1 MSVDQQ
7 MKATARH
14 SRIRG
19 LFLFLLLLAVS
30 QPANSRHRFHQ
41 DQDSTSAKTQRRHEH
56 SKLYKGRGA
65 GNLRELAARAKA
77 GDELF
82 SSQVCS
88 MTVGMEYPPLFNL
101 LNFLRGL
108 SCDADAVVSGV
119 IKDKASFLTDDE
131 QYVFTD
137 YTLTIEEVF
146 KDDLASPIEMH
157 TDIVVTRP
165 CGTITLDGRK
175 VGVTDVVMSSF
186 DLGSRYVLLLKKVPE
201 AGTYSAL
208 TSHSG
213 FELRDSKVLK
223 TTEVYLG
230 MEADDD
236 ASGFLTAL
244 RIAAG
249 SCSKKK

>member
-1 MSVDQQ
+1 MSVNQQ
-7 MKATARH
+7 MKATARY
-14 SRIRG
+14 SRMRG

-30 QPANSRHRFHQ
+30 QPANSRQRLLQ
-41 DQDSTSAKTQRRHEH
+41 DQDLTSAKTQRRLEH
-56 SKLYKGRGA
+56 SKLYNGRGT
-65 GNLRELAARAKA
+65 GNLRELAARAKV

-82 SSQVCS
+82 SSQACA
-88 MTVGMEYPPLFNL
+88 MTMGLQYPPLFNL
-101 LNFLRGL
+101 FDFLRGI
-108 SCDADAVVSGV
+108 SCDADAVVSGA

-137 YTLTIEEVF
+137 YTLTVEEVI
-146 KDDLASPIEMH
+146 KDDLESPIEMH
-157 TDIVVTRP
+157 GDIVVTRP

-175 VGVTDVVMSSF
+175 VGVTDVVMKLL
-186 DLGSRYVLLLKKVPE
+186 DKDGRYVLLLKKVRD

-213 FELRDSKVLK
+213 FELRDGRVIK
-223 TTEVYLG
+223 TTEAYLG
-230 MEADDD
+230 METDDD

>member
-1 MSVDQQ
+1 
-7 MKATARH
+7 MKTGSMGNRM
-14 SRIRG
+14 RG
-19 LFLFLLLLAVS
+19 VFLGLLLLVLS
-30 QPANSRHRFHQ
+30 QPADSSHCLAQ
-41 DQDSTSAKTQRRHEH
+41 DQDSTNTTTQRRHEH
-56 SKLYKGRGA
+56 SNLYKGRGT
-65 GNLRELAARAKA
+65 GNLRRLAAKAKV

-88 MTVGMEYPPLFNL
+88 MTVGLPYPPLFNL
-101 LNFLRGL
+101 FDFLRGL
-108 SCDADAVVSGV
+108 SCEADAVVSGV

-146 KDDLASPIEMH
+146 KDDLVSPLEMRS
-157 TDIVVTRP
+157 DIVVTRP

-175 VGVTDVVMSSF
+175 VGVTDVTVSSF
-186 DLGSRYVLLLKKVPE
+186 DLGSRYVLLLKRVPD

-208 TSHSG
+208 TSQSG
-213 FELRDSKVLK
+213 FELRDGKVLK

-230 MEADDD
+230 MESKDD

-249 SCSKKK
+249 SCAKKQ